1 MQGPEEKKRSG
12 NHSAPEAEPSRQR
25 GAIRADTNLY
35 GDETDVPVRRRK
47 PKKKTAPSAAG
58 RKGKSSSGKTQKK
71 PRMHFFAR
79 LSASEITY
87 TRKTRAFLEIVRTD
101 GENPRFKSV
110 MIYGHRI
117 PFWPL
122 ISLALLFAVVAM
134 VFMNNSNLS
143 IVEDKVTV
151 VGLPADLENYRML
164 VISDLNGRRF
174 GDEQSALLRTIGNI
188 DYDAV
193 FFLGDMVGRNGDP
206 EPFYELLNGIPS
218 SKEKFFVCGDSDPGP
233 YVDTPRDITGTLS
246 QLVLEDW
253 ILGAI
258 ERGAVYVDSPISMTV
273 GSSTMW
279 LTPSTLMNLEA
290 SELLNTWK
298 EQTEQEEDGVISGLA
313 ADYQS
318 LPLTSYRYRI
328 AQNFYNTVDSIK
340 EEDFLLTLSHEVPS
354 DKSIYA
360 MAAHEGSAER
370 YLPEPE
376 LILAGHYCGG
386 VWRLPLL
393 GAFYVPDNMM
403 ARNGWFPN
411 QSDVRG
417 LSVIGESQVFITGGL
432 SINSETPF
440 MAFRFFNQPE
450 LSVLTL
456 TATLPESMLSAQ

>member
-1 MQGPEEKKRSG
+1 MQGPEEKKRTGRHAASQ
-12 NHSAPEAEPSRQR
+12 PELSKSQD
-25 GAIRADTNLY
+25 AIRADTNLY
-35 GDETDVPVRRRK
+35 GDEADVPIRAQK
-47 PKKKTAPSAAG
+47 KKKKTSSAKTS
-58 RKGKSSSGKTQKK
+58 RKGKSSVKK
-71 PRMHFFAR
+71 ARKQPRIRLFAQ
-79 LSASEITY
+79 LSDSETTY

-110 MIYGHRI
+110 LIYGRRI

-122 ISLALLFAVVAM
+122 ITLALLFAVIAM
-134 VFMNNSNLS
+134 VFMNNSNLHIS
-143 IVEDKVTV
+143 EQKVTV
-151 VGLPADLENYRML
+151 VGLPVDLEDYRML

-174 GDEQSALLRTIGNI
+174 GDKQSALLRTIGNI
-188 DYDAV
+188 DYDAI
-193 FFLGDMVGRNGDP
+193 FFLGDMVGKGGDP
-206 EPFYELLNGIPS
+206 EPFYELLDGIS
-218 SKEKFFVCGDSDPGP
+218 ASKEKFFICGDADPGP
-233 YVDTPRDITGTLS
+233 YVDVPRDITGTLS
-246 QLVLEDW
+246 ELVLEDW

-258 ERGAVYVDSPISMTV
+258 DRGAVYVDSPISMTV

-298 EQTEQEEDGVISGLA
+298 EQTEQEEDGVISGLE

-340 EEDFLLTLSHEVPS
+340 EEDFLLTLSHQVPS
-354 DKSIYA
+354 DKAIYA
-360 MAAHEGSAER
+360 MTTHESATEK
-370 YLPEPE
+370 YMPEPE

-386 VWRLPLL
+386 VWRLPIL
-393 GAFYVPDNMM
+393 GAFFVPDNMM

-411 QSDVRG
+411 QDDVHG
-417 LSVIGESQVFITGGL
+417 LSTVGESQVFITGGL
-432 SINSETPF
+432 STNSQTPF

>member
-1 MQGPEEKKRSG
+1 MQGPEEKKRAGKHVASE
-12 NHSAPEAEPSRQR
+12 PELSRQR
-25 GAIRADTNLY
+25 DAIRADTNLY
-35 GDETDVPVRRRK
+35 GDETDVPIRPR
-47 PKKKTAPSAAG
+47 KKKKKAAAG
-58 RKGKSSSGKTQKK
+58 KSSRKGKPSAGKKQKK
-71 PRMHFFAR
+71 PRMRFFAR
-79 LSASEITY
+79 LTDSETGY
-87 TRKTRAFLEIVRTD
+87 VRKTRAFLEIIRTD

-110 MIYGHRI
+110 LIYGHRI

-122 ISLALLFAVVAM
+122 IALVLLFAVIAM
-134 VFMNNSNLS
+134 VFMNNSNLNV
-143 IVEDKVTV
+143 VEEKVTV
-151 VGLPADLENYRML
+151 VGLPDDLEDYKML

-174 GDEQSALLRTIGNI
+174 GDEQSSLLRTIGNI

-193 FFLGDMVGRNGDP
+193 FFLGDMVGKGGDP
-206 EPFYELLNGIPS
+206 EPFYELLDGIPS
-218 SKEKFFVCGDSDPGP
+218 SKEMFFICGDSDPGP
-233 YVDTPRDITGTLS
+233 YVDVPRDITGTLS

-258 ERGAVYVDSPISMTV
+258 ERGAVYVNSPTSLNV
-273 GSSTMW
+273 GSSTIW

-298 EQTEQEEDGVISGLA
+298 EQTEQEEEGVISGLE

-328 AQNFYNTVDSIK
+328 AQNFYNAIDQIK
-340 EEDFLLTLSHEVPS
+340 EEDFLVTLSHEVPS
-354 DKSIYA
+354 DKCIYA
-360 MAAHEGSAER
+360 TTTYESDTEKYM
-370 YLPEPE
+370 PESE

-386 VWRLPLL
+386 VWRLPVL

-417 LSVIGESQVFITGGL
+417 MSTVGESQVFITGGL

>member
-1 MQGPEEKKRSG
+1 MQGPEEKKRVGRHAASQ
-12 NHSAPEAEPSRQR
+12 PELSKPQD
-25 GAIRADTNLY
+25 AIRADTNLY
-35 GDETDVPVRRRK
+35 GDEADVPIRPRK
-47 PKKKTAPSAAG
+47 TKKKTSSANTS
-58 RKGKSSSGKTQKK
+58 RKGKSSAKKTQKQ
-71 PRMHFFAR
+71 PRMRLFAQ
-79 LSASEITY
+79 LSDSETTY

-110 MIYGHRI
+110 LIYGHRI

-122 ISLALLFAVVAM
+122 ITLALLFAIVAM

-143 IVEDKVTV
+143 ISEQKVTV
-151 VGLPADLENYRML
+151 VGLPTDLEDYRML

-188 DYDAV
+188 DYDAI
-193 FFLGDMVGRNGDP
+193 FFLGDMVGKGGDP
-206 EPFYELLNGIPS
+206 EPFYELLDGIPS
-218 SKEKFFVCGDSDPGP
+218 SKEMFFICGDADPGP
-233 YVDTPRDITGTLS
+233 YVDVPRDITGTLS
-246 QLVLEDW
+246 ELVLEDW

-258 ERGAVYVDSPISMTV
+258 DRGAIYVDSPISMTV

-298 EQTEQEEDGVISGLA
+298 EQTEQEEDGVISGLE

-340 EEDFLLTLSHEVPS
+340 EEDFLLTLSHQVPS
-354 DKSIYA
+354 DKAIYA
-360 MAAHEGSAER
+360 MTTHESATEK
-370 YLPEPE
+370 YMPEPE

-386 VWRLPLL
+386 VWRLPVL

-411 QSDVRG
+411 QSDVHG
-417 LSVIGESQVFITGGL
+417 LSAVGESQVYITGGL
-432 SINSETPF
+432 STNSETPF